1 VNGRDV
7 LTVAEVAE
15 RLGCHPDTARRYT
28 RAAVHPLPSIRV
40 AGRILIPVAAYHQ
53 WLNTT
58 TGGGS

>member
-7 LTVAEVAE
+7 LTTREVAE

-28 RAAVHPLPSIRV
+28 RAAVRPLPSIRV

-53 WLNTT
+53 WLNG
-58 TGGGS
+58 GGGS